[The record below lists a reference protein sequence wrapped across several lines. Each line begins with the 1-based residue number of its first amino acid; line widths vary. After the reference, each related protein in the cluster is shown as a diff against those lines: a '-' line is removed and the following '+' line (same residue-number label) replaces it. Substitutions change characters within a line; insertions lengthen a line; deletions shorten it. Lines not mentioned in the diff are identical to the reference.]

1 MAASTSSSVLGH
13 GDGSTLS
20 PSAASSIAGSSTLYS
35 GSSTT
40 THVPASF
47 PNTSLSGTD
56 HLRDIFNKRIRSLVY
71 LKRSL
76 QGQRPWLSTVQLD
89 SNELASA
96 FDNDRMHK
104 RTLRYSLLGLSLSS
118 ILEIANPSDMARAIV
133 SLINELDSYTDDN
146 IVALTSGTG
155 AANFGTQRPRMRSFF
170 KSGKQTLKRS
180 TAAQAISEFGAM
192 DSNVGPASTFTAT
205 SSSEQSSYMM
215 APNIPF
221 QLDFFQ
227 TFCTLC
233 DMLTEIY
240 YKMLSFLP
248 KEAAEA
254 GTSYGTFPRT
264 ASPPTPASGHYS
276 GQEHDRTGSISQ
288 TMSAAGFGDGGEGN
302 DKQPTSTAATSTV
315 MSGMTQELLL
325 KADAKIKK
333 TMHAQVKDIDML
345 ARQLIKDE
353 LSSLDPL
360 MKDLGLD
367 SVGLHSAFA
376 SSSSTAPTKSGST
389 VLGGLPSTSTS
400 SLPFAF
406 NNTVHSSNPS
416 SNAGPT
422 TSSNPSGTTSK
433 LSSLP
438 SHFRRP
444 PKESIR
450 TSQDSSSST
459 LHHGHHQFNL
469 NAIPGVE
476 GEAQSSA
483 ATGENAAAVSA
494 GAGSGIGSL
503 IRSRSGRLRRVMSG
517 DRPSSSHGYGGT
529 PTSESAVPVY
539 PANDSTTK
547 E

>member
-1 MAASTSSSVLGH
+1 MAASTSSSILGH
-13 GDGSTLS
+13 GDGTLS

-35 GSSTT
+35 ASSYAPSTF
-40 THVPASF
+40 S
-47 PNTSLSGTD
+47 TSYSGTD
-56 HLRDIFNKRIRSLVY
+56 ILREIFHKRIRGLVY

-76 QGQRPWLSTVQLD
+76 QGQRTWLSTVHLTPT
-89 SNELASA
+89 ELAAA

-118 ILEIANPSDMARAIV
+118 ILEIPNPSDMARAIV

-146 IVALTSGTG
+146 LVALTSGTG
-155 AANFGTQRPRMRSFF
+155 AANFGTQRPKMRSFF

-180 TAAQAISEFGAM
+180 TAAQAISEFGTL
-192 DSNVGPASTFTAT
+192 DSNMGPASTLAAN
-205 SSSEQSSYMM
+205 EQNSYLM
-215 APNIPF
+215 APNLPF

-227 TFCTLC
+227 TLFTLC

-248 KEAAEA
+248 RDAAHA
-254 GTSYGTFPRT
+254 ADAAANHGTLPRA
-264 ASPPTPASGHYS
+264 ASPPTSASTYP

-288 TMSAAGFGDGGEGN
+288 AFSAA
-302 DKQPTSTAATSTV
+302 STAALDAHAEPNEKTSLATPPSAL
-315 MSGMTQELLL
+315 SGMTQELLL

-333 TMHAQVKDIDML
+333 TLNAQVKDIDVL

-367 SVGLHSAFA
+367 SVGSSSASVLSNGGASAA
-376 SSSSTAPTKSGST
+376 SSAKSSGI
-389 VLGGLPSTSTS
+389 GGLPSSSTS

-406 NNTVHSSNPS
+406 HNAPAAGSTPTV
-416 SNAGPT
+416 NA
-422 TSSNPSGTTSK
+422 TSTAGTGTASK

-444 PKESIR
+444 RESR
-450 TSQDSSSST
+450 TSQDAP
-459 LHHGHHQFNL
+459 HHGHHQFNL
-469 NAIPGVE
+469 ASIAGGGSSSNRSPVDEAGE
-476 GEAQSSA
+476 G
-483 ATGENAAAVSA
+483 
-494 GAGSGIGSL
+494 GAGGAGGIGSL

-517 DRPSSSHGYGGT
+517 ERPSSSQGAASAT
-529 PTSESAVPVY
+529 PSSESAVPAY
-539 PANDSTTK
+539 PSFSGSSPVK